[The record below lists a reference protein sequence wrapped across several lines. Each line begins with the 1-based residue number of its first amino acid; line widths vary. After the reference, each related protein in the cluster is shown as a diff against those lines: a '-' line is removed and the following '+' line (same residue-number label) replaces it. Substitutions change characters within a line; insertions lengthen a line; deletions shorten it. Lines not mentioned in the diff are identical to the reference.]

1 MAAKARP
8 APNGL
13 SLVIDY
19 VNTLDRERASDEI
32 ATPRELG
39 EWLRGRG
46 LLDSSGARGLGEGDL
61 RRAVRLREE
70 LRVHMFANNAN
81 RPGDWAALDRLAQR
95 GRLQVRFTSDGEALL
110 EPEAG
115 GLDGAL
121 AGLLV
126 PVALSVQDGSWQR
139 VKACAAD
146 ACQWAFYDRSRNHS
160 GRWCEMAV
168 CGNRTKVRS
177 YRARAA
183 ADPPSEDHGD

>member
-1 MAAKARP
+1 MATKTQQV
-8 APNGL
+8 PNGL

-19 VNTLDRERASDEI
+19 VNTVDRDRETDALSS
-32 ATPRELG
+32 PRELG
-39 EWLRGRG
+39 EWLRSNG
-46 LLDSSGARGLGEGDL
+46 LLERGAAPRLSEGDL
-61 RRAVRLREE
+61 RRAVEVREE
-70 LRVHMFANNAN
+70 LRKHMFANNGNVPA
-81 RPGDWAALDRLAQR
+81 DWLALDRLACR
-95 GRLQVRFTSDGEALL
+95 GRLQVRFTSGGEAVL

-121 AGLLV
+121 ARLLV
-126 PVALSVQDGSWQR
+126 PVALAVQDGSWER

-146 ACQWAFYDRSRNHS
+146 DCQWAFYDRSRNHS

-183 ADPPSEDHGD
+183 GDAPPPGGGG